1 MRKILNLLVIVIV
14 VFAAWSILGEEAN
27 GPATQESESSAEVAV
42 DQPTETEATGTHTLD
57 TAQSEVRWT
66 GKKSIGDEHFGT
78 IGLKSGS
85 LNLDGDVAGSFV
97 IDMTMVDS
105 KDLSGSLKES
115 LDKHLM
121 SDDFFASETYPES
134 LFTIT
139 NLEPAFSTDVTEYT
153 LTGDLTLK
161 DITKEISF
169 PVVVEH
175 GTSGLKVEATTS
187 IDRTEWEVK
196 YGSGK
201 FFKELGDK
209 LIEDNIELILN
220 LVFKTN

>member
-27 GPATQESESSAEVAV
+27 GPANQESESSAEVAV

-57 TAQSEVRWT
+57 AEQSEVRWT
-66 GKKSIGDEHFGT
+66 GKGVGKEHFGT
-78 IGLKSGS
+78 IPLKNGS
-85 LNLDGDVAGSFV
+85 LDLGEAMSGSFV
-97 IDMTMVDS
+97 FDMNGFNAMDVT
-105 KDLSGSLKES
+105 GGTKES
-115 LDKHLM
+115 LEKHLK
-121 SDDFFASETYPES
+121 SDDFFSVEAHPEAMFKIS
-134 LFTIT
+134 SV
-139 NLEPAFSTDVTEYT
+139 EPSFSADVTEYT
-153 LTGDLTLK
+153 LTGDLTIK

-209 LIEDNIELILN
+209 LIEDDVELMLN